1 MRKFNFLV
9 GAASGLIGGLLLSNK
24 QLRKKLSEA
33 EDPGEAAK
41 ILGKEVQRSGKQ
53 VMKEAKHWIE
63 SEEVQDRW
71 GLMKKYM
78 KKKMDEAKEGASIV
92 ANDAKKKV
100 KKELPILAHKAKKQ
114 AHSTYKS
121 ARKSIEEK
129 LK

>member
-9 GAASGLIGGLLLSNK
+9 GAASGLIGGLLLRNK

-33 EDPGEAAK
+33 DDPGDAAK
-41 ILGKEVQRSGKQ
+41 ILGEEVQRSGKQ

-63 SEEVQDRW
+63 SEGVQDRW

-92 ANDAKKKV
+92 AHDAKKKA
-100 KKELPILAHKAKKQ
+100 KKELPILAQKAKQQ
-114 AHSTYKS
+114 ARSGYKS